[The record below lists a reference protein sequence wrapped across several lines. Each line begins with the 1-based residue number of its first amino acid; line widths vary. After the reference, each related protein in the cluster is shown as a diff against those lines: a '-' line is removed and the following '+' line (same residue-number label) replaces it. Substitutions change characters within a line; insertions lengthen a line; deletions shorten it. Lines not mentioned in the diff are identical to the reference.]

1 MFSIC
6 SSIFGN
12 DFCCSDFM
20 VLSNLRQH
28 STEINMPRKQCL
40 HNIKCFSNFFTFYL
54 AQYRKGICHS
64 AETLHNTDVQ
74 ALLFPDCVILLFD
87 LFAMVIK
94 NDSLAFYDN
103 G

>member
-12 DFCCSDFM
+12 DFCFSDFM

-28 STEINMPRKQCL
+28 STEINMPHKQCL

-54 AQYRKGICHS
+54 PQYRKGICHS

-74 ALLFPDCVILLFD
+74 SLLFPDCVFLLVD
-87 LFAMVIK
+87 LFALVIK